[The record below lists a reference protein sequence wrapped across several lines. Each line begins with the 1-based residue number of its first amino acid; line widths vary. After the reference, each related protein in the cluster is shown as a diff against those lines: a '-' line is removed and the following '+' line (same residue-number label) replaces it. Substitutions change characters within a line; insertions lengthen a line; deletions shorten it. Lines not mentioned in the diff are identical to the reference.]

1 MGVLGGIKSFF
12 GGLKSF
18 IWIFFKRRKLGMLLI
33 VLIGIAG
40 AIRESILTLNAWPF
54 IRAFLQAVMSGDSAI
69 NETVLWMVS
78 NQPLTFWQY
87 ISSLADL
94 AFGYLT
100 LFLIIGLVWL
110 FITKITATE
119 SWLTKAILV
128 TLIIFLMNLVFM
140 LALVPAEERAGLDGM
155 IRLVPFHGTVTLY
168 QHRDVI
174 LNPIMQTA
182 EVVTGRNI
190 SNVSG
195 NEIFQSNP
203 FNLTS
208 DNSTA
213 ANLTGGGLP

>member
-40 AIRESILTLNAWPF
+40 AIRESILTLDAWPF
-54 IRAFLQAVMSGDSAI
+54 IRAFVQAVMSGDSAI
-69 NETVLWMVS
+69 NETVLWMVA

-100 LFLIIGLVWL
+100 LLLIIGLVWL

-128 TLIIFLMNLVFM
+128 TLIIFLIAFATIQDSQLSLLF
-140 LALVPAEERAGLDGM
+140 
-155 IRLVPFHGTVTLY
+155 
-168 QHRDVI
+168 
-174 LNPIMQTA
+174 
-182 EVVTGRNI
+182 
-190 SNVSG
+190 
-195 NEIFQSNP
+195 
-203 FNLTS
+203 
-208 DNSTA
+208 
-213 ANLTGGGLP
+213 GGDA